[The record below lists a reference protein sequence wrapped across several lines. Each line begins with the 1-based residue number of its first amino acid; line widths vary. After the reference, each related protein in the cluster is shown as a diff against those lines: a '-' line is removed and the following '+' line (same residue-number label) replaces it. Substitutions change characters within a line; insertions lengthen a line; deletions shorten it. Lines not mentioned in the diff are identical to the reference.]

1 MNNKINAL
9 DVLSFFVAI
18 VISLCGNITGG
29 ALLANVL
36 YELRFVGMI
45 DESKR
50 CCFRN
55 ASGNKYCCR

>member
-29 ALLANVL
+29 ALLDNVNN
-36 YELRFVGMI
+36 ELRFEGMKE
-45 DESKR
+45 ESKI
-50 CCFRN
+50 
-55 ASGNKYCCR
+55 K